1 MITNE
6 RYFSLLKHEIER
18 GSLPRLKVAM
28 ECIRADYVKGKVEQ
42 GLLDPK
48 LVRMKSMGLMVSQG
62 LVDVR
67 GKGDLTPIMWACI
80 VYRQKSLDADHLGA
94 QAADAIADWLLQE
107 QASVGAQGGREII
120 RSTDRRTGEAIHERG
135 RGKTIMEA
143 LGWANLPP
151 SVQRHIKRRRLVV
164 EPELAAA

>member
-1 MITNE
+1 MITSE
-6 RYFSLLKHEIER
+6 RYFSLLQHEIER

-42 GLLDPK
+42 GLLNPK
-48 LVRMKSMGLMVSQG
+48 LVRMKSMGMMVSQG

-67 GKGDLTPIMWACI
+67 GKDDLTPIMWACMM
-80 VYRQKSLDADHLGA
+80 YRQKTMAGDRQGA
-94 QAADAIADWLLQE
+94 LAIDAIADWLLRE
-107 QASVGAQGGREII
+107 QASVGAQGGREVI
-120 RSTDRRTGEAIHERG
+120 RTTDRRTGETVHERG

-143 LGWANLPP
+143 LGWSNLPP
-151 SVQRHIKRRRLVV
+151 SVQQHIKRRRLVV

>member
-18 GSLPRLKVAM
+18 GSLPHLKVAM

-42 GLLDPK
+42 GLMDPK

-67 GKGDLTPIMWACI
+67 GKDDLTPIMWACM
-80 VYRQKSLDADHLGA
+80 VYRQKSLDGDHLGA
-94 QAADAIADWLLQE
+94 QAADAIADWLLRE
-107 QASVGAQGGREII
+107 QASVGAQGGREVI
-120 RSTDRRTGEAIHERG
+120 RTTDRRTGETVHERG

-143 LGWANLPP
+143 LGWSSLPP
-151 SVQRHIKRRRLVV
+151 SVRNHIKRRRLVV
-164 EPELAAA
+164 KSELAAA

>member
-6 RYFSLLKHEIER
+6 RYFSLLRHEIER

-42 GLLDPK
+42 GLLNPK
-48 LVRMKSMGLMVSQG
+48 LVRMKSIGLMVSQG

-67 GKGDLTPIMWACI
+67 GKDDLTPIMWACMM
-80 VYRQKSLDADHLGA
+80 YRQKTMAGEKQGA
-94 QAADAIADWLLQE
+94 LVIDAIADWLLQE
-107 QASVGAQGGREII
+107 QASVGAQGGREVI
-120 RSTDRRTGEAIHERG
+120 RTTDRRTGETVHARG

-143 LGWANLPP
+143 LGWSNLPP
-151 SVQRHIKRRRLVV
+151 SVQQHIKRRRLVV

>member
-6 RYFSLLKHEIER
+6 RYFSLLKHEIEC

-42 GLLDPK
+42 GLLNPK
-48 LVRMKSMGLMVSQG
+48 QVRMKSIGLMVSQG
-62 LVDVR
+62 LIDVR
-67 GKGDLTPIMWACI
+67 GKDDLTPIMWACMM
-80 VYRQKSLDADHLGA
+80 YRQKTMAGDHLGA

-107 QASVGAQGGREII
+107 QASVGAQGVREVI
-120 RSTDRRTGEAIHERG
+120 RNTDRRSGETIHERG

-143 LGWANLPP
+143 LGWNNLPP
-151 SVQRHIKRRRLVV
+151 SVQHHIKRRRLVV
-164 EPELAAA
+164 EP

>member
-1 MITNE
+1 MITSE
-6 RYFSLLKHEIER
+6 RYFSLLQHEIER

-28 ECIRADYVKGKVEQ
+28 ECIRADYVKGKVEL

-67 GKGDLTPIMWACI
+67 GKDDLTPIMWACL
-80 VYRQKSLDADHLGA
+80 VYHQKTTAGDQLGA
-94 QAADAIADWLLQE
+94 IAVDAITAWLLQE
-107 QASVGAQGGREII
+107 QASVGAQGGREVI
-120 RSTDRRTGEAIHERG
+120 RTTDRRTGETVHERG

-143 LGWANLPP
+143 LGWSNLPP
-151 SVQRHIKRRRLVV
+151 SVQQHIKRRRQVV